1 MPLHGTSCSNQSPA
15 GGEMRKSRAM
25 RLPSAAQ
32 CGIFFMVLRK
42 GCTSQSNTSSKKR
55 QPSRHV
61 TP

>member
-1 MPLHGTSCSNQSPA
+1 MVNAALWQISEQKMPLHDTSCSNQSPA

-42 GCTSQSNTSSKKR
+42 GCTS
-55 QPSRHV
+55 
-61 TP
+61 

>member
-1 MPLHGTSCSNQSPA
+1 MPLHDTSCSNQSPA

-42 GCTSQSNTSSKKR
+42 GCTS
-55 QPSRHV
+55 
-61 TP
+61 